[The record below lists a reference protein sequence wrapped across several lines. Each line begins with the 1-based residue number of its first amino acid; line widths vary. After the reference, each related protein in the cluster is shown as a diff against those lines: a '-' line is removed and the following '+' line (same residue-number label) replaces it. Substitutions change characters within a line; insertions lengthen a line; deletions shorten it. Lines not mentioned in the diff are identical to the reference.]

1 VVEGRVV
8 YANYGTRQDFA
19 KLKELG
25 IDCTGAIVLARYGG
39 NYRGFKV
46 KFAQEAGA
54 AGIVI
59 FTDPGD
65 SGFVKGPVYPQG
77 GYANECCIQRGSIV
91 TMPFQGDPLTP
102 GREATEHVERMKMEE
117 AVLPRIPCQPI
128 GYAAAKE
135 ILASMKGA
143 EAPQAWQGGLGFPY
157 RLTSDDGA
165 QVGTRL
171 KLSVQQERAIM
182 KTANV
187 IAEIPGTEHPEQR
200 VIIGAHHDA
209 WNHGAADPLCGTIA
223 VVEAARI
230 YGELARQGVKPRRT
244 LVFAAWGAEEF
255 GIIGSSEW
263 VEANERMLIEGGVAY
278 INLDMASMGPQFGAS
293 ATPSMHRAIVEAAKL
308 VPQAGDATR
317 TVFADWA
324 ARSSGAAGG
333 AEAMLRV
340 PVPGSIGGG
349 SDHVAF
355 IARAGVASA
364 SFGSGGSSGWSYHSA
379 YDTLPW
385 YWKVVGSDYES
396 AAMMTRMSAVVAGG
410 YAFEAEPVVSPQV
423 YGRVGLE
430 GIARAEKAGREAGLD
445 VSGLERLKVAMVE
458 LTLNGLEAR
467 ASGRGGLAPSM
478 GVDRAW
484 LEAAGGGEGGLER
497 RPWFRNV
504 FAAPDESTGYDAWVL
519 PMLQAAVERKDQAEF
534 DLACQRTLARIEAA
548 IAALQ

>member
-1 VVEGRVV
+1 MRTVHLKSVVCAAWLVASACSAQEASPLTREQLAARVVGMVEPTRLRDMHMALAAEPHVAGTPGDARTIERLEAMFREAGLKVTRHEIWPLLCKPISASLEIIGPEKKVLDVAERPLKEDPYSDKGSFGWNAYSGSGVVEGRVV

-200 VIIGAHHDA
+200 I
-209 WNHGAADPLCGTIA
+209 
-223 VVEAARI
+223 R
-230 YGELARQGVKPRRT
+230 
-244 LVFAAWGAEEF
+244 
-255 GIIGSSEW
+255 S
-263 VEANERMLIEGGVAY
+263 
-278 INLDMASMGPQFGAS
+278 
-293 ATPSMHRAIVEAAKL
+293 
-308 VPQAGDATR
+308 
-317 TVFADWA
+317 A
-324 ARSSGAAGG
+324 ARSPWWRRRGSMVNWRGRGSSLGA
-333 AEAMLRV
+333 RW
-340 PVPGSIGGG
+340 S
-349 SDHVAF
+349 S
-355 IARAGVASA
+355 RRGVRRSSA
-364 SFGSGGSSGWSYHSA
+364 SSAAASGWRP
-379 YDTLPW
+379 T
-385 YWKVVGSDYES
+385 
-396 AAMMTRMSAVVAGG
+396 
-410 YAFEAEPVVSPQV
+410 
-423 YGRVGLE
+423 
-430 GIARAEKAGREAGLD
+430 
-445 VSGLERLKVAMVE
+445 SG
-458 LTLNGLEAR
+458 
-467 ASGRGGLAPSM
+467 
-478 GVDRAW
+478 
-484 LEAAGGGEGGLER
+484 
-497 RPWFRNV
+497 
-504 FAAPDESTGYDAWVL
+504 
-519 PMLQAAVERKDQAEF
+519 
-534 DLACQRTLARIEAA
+534 C
-548 IAALQ
+548 

>member
-1 VVEGRVV
+1 MRTLCVKSAVCAAWLVASACSAQDAPTATREQLAARIVAAVEPTRLRDTHIALASEPHVAGTPGDARTIERLEAMFREAGLTVTRHEIWPLLCRPVSASLEIVSPEMKVLDIAERPLKEDPYSDKGAFGWNAYSGSGEVQGRVV

-25 IDCTGAIVLARYGG
+25 VDCTGAIVLARYGG

-102 GREATEHVERMKMEE
+102 GREATEGAERMKVEE

-135 ILASMKGA
+135 ILLRMKGA
-143 EAPQAWQGGLGFPY
+143 EAPQAWQGGLGFGY

-165 QVGTRL
+165 QEGTRL

-187 IAEIPGTEHPEQR
+187 IAEIPGWEHPEQR

-223 VVEAARI
+223 VVEAARVF
-230 YGELARQGVKPRRT
+230 GELARQGVKPRRT
-244 LVFAAWGAEEF
+244 LVFAAWAAEEF

-263 VEANERMLIEGGVAY
+263 VEANEKMLTEGGIAY
-278 INLDMASMGPQFGAS
+278 IN
-293 ATPSMHRAIVEAAKL
+293 
-308 VPQAGDATR
+308 
-317 TVFADWA
+317 
-324 ARSSGAAGG
+324 
-333 AEAMLRV
+333 
-340 PVPGSIGGG
+340 
-349 SDHVAF
+349 
-355 IARAGVASA
+355 
-364 SFGSGGSSGWSYHSA
+364 
-379 YDTLPW
+379 
-385 YWKVVGSDYES
+385 
-396 AAMMTRMSAVVAGG
+396 
-410 YAFEAEPVVSPQV
+410 
-423 YGRVGLE
+423 
-430 GIARAEKAGREAGLD
+430 
-445 VSGLERLKVAMVE
+445 
-458 LTLNGLEAR
+458 
-467 ASGRGGLAPSM
+467 
-478 GVDRAW
+478 
-484 LEAAGGGEGGLER
+484 
-497 RPWFRNV
+497 
-504 FAAPDESTGYDAWVL
+504 
-519 PMLQAAVERKDQAEF
+519 
-534 DLACQRTLARIEAA
+534 
-548 IAALQ
+548 